1 MRLFAWI
8 YVNLKQM
15 IKQFPI
21 TILYMIGFPL
31 VLGILMGNIMDML
44 FENPNNIDPITIQVI
59 DDDQSNLSHQLIS
72 MLSDESLEAYVLI
85 ADQDFS
91 ATLTIPSGYETEL
104 LNQRNSEL
112 TLTEV
117 VPTSRQEIS
126 LTVLQQLLDQYHE
139 QLMIQLSNKS
149 SDTLNT
155 VYSQSAIQTNYVD
168 TPLQLNSQTYY
179 SVSMITFFTSMMILN
194 ITTAS
199 YKSAALGLNKRFA
212 ALPLTKLTMFN
223 YDFIGNWIYTA
234 LLILIYVLVYR
245 LLGYSF
251 TGSLS
256 LLILLSLITSL
267 FIVSIGLFISNFFTS
282 KYGNLIAY
290 LLLFVQII
298 LGGTFLPMDNLP
310 LISPSYFISQMFEN
324 YILFGT
330 WQSVS
335 FPLLITLAI
344 AAIFYLLTAL
354 KEKYH
359 WWGA

>member
-21 TILYMIGFPL
+21 TILYMIGLPL
-31 VLGILMGNIMDML
+31 IIGILMGNMMDML
-44 FENPNNIDPITIQVI
+44 FENPNNMDPITIQVI
-59 DDDQSNLSHQLIS
+59 DEDQSTLSHQLIS
-72 MLSDESLEAYVLI
+72 MLSDESLEAYVLM

-91 ATLTIPSGYETEL
+91 ATLTIPSGYENEL
-104 LNQRNSEL
+104 LNQRNSGL

-117 VPTSRQEIS
+117 TTNPHEIS

-139 QLMIQLSNKS
+139 QLMIQLSAQS
-149 SDTLNT
+149 SEALNVIYNQSTL
-155 VYSQSAIQTNYVD
+155 QTNYVD

-179 SVSMITFFTSMMILN
+179 SVSMLTFFICMMILT
-194 ITTAS
+194 ITAS
-199 YKSAALGLNKRFA
+199 GYKSAELGLNKRFA
-212 ALPLTKLTMFN
+212 AVPLTKLIMFN
-223 YDFIGNWIYTA
+223 YDFIGNCIYTA
-234 LLILIYVLVYR
+234 LLILIYVFVYR

-256 LLILLSLITSL
+256 LLIILSLATSF
-267 FIVSIGLFISNFFTS
+267 FIVSIGLFISNFFSS

-290 LLLFVQII
+290 LLFFVQII
-298 LGGTFLPMDNLP
+298 LGGTFLPMDNFP
-310 LISPSYFISQMFEN
+310 PISPSYFISQMFEN
-324 YILFGT
+324 YVLFGT
-330 WQSVS
+330 WQSVQ

-344 AAIFYLLTAL
+344 AAIFYLLTVL